1 MQAFAGN
8 ACWSH
13 IKLCL
18 LQSMSAKQLIVAS
31 TAGACCLAAPSHPL
45 DMPCLSLNH
54 LHDHVVKVTDWSLRC
69 ICCMCLQAAQ
79 SRLDALEQ
87 DNPDDAA
94 DVFGVDEDDDEFV
107 MAESSDD
114 GGSNPPHQQKQM

>member
-1 MQAFAGN
+1 
-8 ACWSH
+8 
-13 IKLCL
+13 
-18 LQSMSAKQLIVAS
+18 
-31 TAGACCLAAPSHPL
+31 
-45 DMPCLSLNH
+45 
-54 LHDHVVKVTDWSLRC
+54 
-69 ICCMCLQAAQ
+69 MCLQAAQ

-114 GGSNPPHQQKQM
+114 GGSNPPHQQKQNTGRTAGRKLHSNNKQEVAQHVAAVHQLSAGIVQHLVCHHN